1 MRKATVTYIAPAGD
15 NRVVEMGGVTFFDGQ
30 PVVINDIDNAH
41 LFAKVQINPHFDVS
55 IGDDE
60 PAPSKRKPGRPPSSA
75 ASAPIVDQHGPS
87 GLAEQAAAP
96 AAIGGAGSTPLPT
109 VQPVP

>member
-15 NRVVEMGGVTFFDGQ
+15 NRVVEMGGATFFDGQ
-30 PVVINDIDNAH
+30 PVIINDIDNAH

-60 PAPSKRKPGRPPSSA
+60 PAPSKRKPGRPPSSS
-75 ASAPIVDQHGPS
+75 ASAPIVDQS
-87 GLAEQAAAP
+87 GITEQSAAP